1 MASDLALDQLP
12 QTMTHYEPDSTTQ
25 RLLGAYYTPRS
36 AADYMADWLIRHD
49 GEHVLEPSF
58 GNGIF
63 LRAITTSATRRSFTH
78 VRLSGIEIDENARAQ
93 AIQNGYVMA
102 QDARC
107 GDFLGV
113 SPFKVQAV
121 IGNPPYVR
129 LRHLPDDQRESAL
142 KATYAALGQAM
153 DPSGSLWMPFVLHAM
168 RFLDIGGRL
177 AFVLPY
183 DFTYVRYA
191 RPLWETLRNNF
202 GSLQVLRTHERLFTD
217 LLQDV
222 VILLADEY
230 GSRSDTVCYQAF
242 ERVQDLLDTRPVV
255 NATLQIDDLL
265 RGERS
270 FISTL
275 LGDDLRQLLDT
286 RVKETTVPARDLVTF
301 NIGYVT
307 GDKTFFH
314 PTDNNILEYQLPTH
328 SLYPA
333 LTSARMLKGMGL
345 RSSTLDVANVPKLF
359 LPDPKR
365 LSSSEQR
372 YIATGEERGVSARYK
387 CRVRNPWYV
396 VPDTRVPDVVLSV
409 FTERPALLIN
419 DAACFASNSLLCG
432 YCKGSS
438 REEIATGWYTSLT
451 LLQCELEVHALG
463 GGVMVMVPREAG
475 NVRLP
480 RQVQPQGDHLDH
492 LDRLLRQGDVG
503 AAYRC
508 GDQEVLR
515 QQLGFSADDIDLV
528 RAGINVLAH
537 WRTSAR
543 SSLK

>member
-1 MASDLALDQLP
+1 
-12 QTMTHYEPDSTTQ
+12 
-25 RLLGAYYTPRS
+25 
-36 AADYMADWLIRHD
+36 
-49 GEHVLEPSF
+49 
-58 GNGIF
+58 
-63 LRAITTSATRRSFTH
+63 
-78 VRLSGIEIDENARAQ
+78 
-93 AIQNGYVMA
+93 
-102 QDARC
+102 
-107 GDFLGV
+107 
-113 SPFKVQAV
+113 
-121 IGNPPYVR
+121 
-129 LRHLPDDQRESAL
+129 
-142 KATYAALGQAM
+142 
-153 DPSGSLWMPFVLHAM
+153 
-168 RFLDIGGRL
+168 
-177 AFVLPY
+177 
-183 DFTYVRYA
+183 
-191 RPLWETLRNNF
+191 
-202 GSLQVLRTHERLFTD
+202 
-217 LLQDV
+217 
-222 VILLADEY
+222 
-230 GSRSDTVCYQAF
+230 
-242 ERVQDLLDTRPVV
+242 
-255 NATLQIDDLL
+255 
-265 RGERS
+265 
-270 FISTL
+270 
-275 LGDDLRQLLDT
+275 
-286 RVKETTVPARDLVTF
+286 
-301 NIGYVT
+301 
-307 GDKTFFH
+307 
-314 PTDNNILEYQLPTH
+314 
-328 SLYPA
+328 
-333 LTSARMLKGMGL
+333 MGL